1 MPNFSKRDYQSR
13 TNVAHSGFKRY
24 YKANSEKPFAVLV
37 EAQLGEQLQANGEM
51 FSHAE
56 KFAILNQ

>member
-1 MPNFSKRDYQSR
+1 M
-13 TNVAHSGFKRY
+13 AHSGFKRY
-24 YKANSEKPFAVLV
+24 YKANSEKPFAILV
-37 EAQLGEQLQANGEM
+37 EAQLAEQLQANGKM